1 VTILDHDFDVDMPSL
16 YDELDDYAPCGAA
29 TSSPEEDTGY
39 SVNNNGK
46 VKHVYHAF
54 IHVIK
59 LTQILGQ
66 VLQGLHSP
74 RARSLG
80 RRNESLICFLDGA
93 LVRWKLNLPPE
104 LEFNEAQPASPYRGM
119 LQTSCYVIYD
129 HY

>member
-1 VTILDHDFDVDMPSL
+1 MTILDHDFDVDMPSL
-16 YDELDDYAPCGAA
+16 YDEIDNSPSIG
-29 TSSPEEDTGY
+29 SSEENDIY
-39 SVNNNGK
+39 PANNDPK
-46 VKHVYHAF
+46 VKQVYHAF

-104 LEFNEAQPASPYRGM
+104 LEFNESTPASPYRGM
-119 LQTSCYVIYD
+119 
-129 HY
+129 